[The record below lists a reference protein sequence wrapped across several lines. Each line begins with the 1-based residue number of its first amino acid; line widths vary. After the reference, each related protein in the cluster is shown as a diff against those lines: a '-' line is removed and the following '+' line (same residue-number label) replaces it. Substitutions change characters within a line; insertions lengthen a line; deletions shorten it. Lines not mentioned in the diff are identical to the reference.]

1 MGSSSKIKN
10 QKVALITGGA
20 IRVGRALAE
29 ACAELG
35 YRLVIHYHSSDQDA
49 REFSNELSTRG
60 IEHCLLA
67 CDLVNT
73 DEVSRLF
80 DRIPDAFQPVS
91 LLVNSAAIFP
101 EDDNLLSLDRNW
113 SRVMTINA
121 ESPIRLVQQL
131 VQQKGEQELQVVN
144 VVDARLNHAQA
155 DRLVYRWSKSL
166 LQQAT
171 LDLAKTLAPKVRVN
185 AIALG
190 AILPPPGKGAD
201 HLQRLSQQIPL
212 NCTGDLEQVKQALKY
227 LVQQSFITGEV
238 LRLDGGEFL

>member
-1 MGSSSKIKN
+1 MGNSPQIQD

-20 IRVGRALAE
+20 IRVGRDLAE

-35 YRLVIHYHSSDQDA
+35 YRLVIHYHSSDHEA
-49 REFSNELSTRG
+49 REFSDELNKRG
-60 IEHCLLA
+60 VEHCLLA
-67 CDLVNT
+67 CDFANP

-80 DRIPDAFQPVS
+80 ERIPEAFRPVS

-101 EDDNLLSLDRNW
+101 EDDSLLTLDQNW

-121 ESPIRLVQQL
+121 ESPVRLVQQL
-131 VQQKGEQELQVVN
+131 VQQNVEQDLQVVN

-171 LDLAKTLAPKVRVN
+171 LDLAKTLAPKIRVN

-190 AILPPPGKGAD
+190 AILPPPGKGDD

-212 NCTGDLEQVKQALKY
+212 NRTGDLEQVKQALKY
-227 LVQQSFITGEV
+227 LVQQSFVTGEV